1 MCFQHGQGV
10 QQQHRNCRSQ
20 LPPCALQPFLMPLA
34 LSIQMSDGRSAFMSR
49 LYLCHV
55 SSAAPAVREQV
66 LHEVAQKH
74 DMSVANV
81 ALKWVMQQGG
91 GDVVFPIV
99 GLRGINHIQD
109 NCRVLQLQLD
119 AADLAAIDA
128 VLQRAEGPSGDIY
141 SFERGA

>member
-1 MCFQHGQGV
+1 M
-10 QQQHRNCRSQ
+10 RK
-20 LPPCALQPFLMPLA
+20 
-34 LSIQMSDGRSAFMSR
+34 
-49 LYLCHV
+49 
-55 SSAAPAVREQV
+55 QV

-74 DMSVANV
+74 DVSVANV

-119 AADLAAIDA
+119 AADLAAVDA

-141 SFERGA
+141 SFERGT